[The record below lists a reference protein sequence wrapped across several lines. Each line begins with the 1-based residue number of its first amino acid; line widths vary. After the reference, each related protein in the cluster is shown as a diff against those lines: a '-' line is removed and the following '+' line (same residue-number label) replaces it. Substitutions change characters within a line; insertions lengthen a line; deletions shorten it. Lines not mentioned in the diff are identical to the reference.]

1 MASSPPAVLYIDAR
15 CLGAL
20 ADGCAHQAMAQS
32 VKAIRVYSDA
42 PESPSSEWQ
51 AALRK
56 QHPTAEIQCLATSG
70 AMSAVEVAL
79 VMAIGTALIG
89 HRAAGETVA
98 VLAQGPLVSAALDMV
113 HGVGVR
119 CLDLLGSWRP
129 GIAASIAPA
138 STAQQRRSKARVRAR
153 PRAGAAVRPTPA
165 NAVGPDP
172 RVALVNAL
180 LAQCPPLASA
190 YDRDAVKA
198 ALARARH
205 GTLGMLLARPWPL
218 LETFG
223 GALNRVVWVA
233 HEARP
238 PVRQHRAI
246 ELLPPVLRKA
256 LAGCPRLRGGYAL
269 SDIEVA
275 LGLRGLDEVARRALI
290 DMLPVAFVSGHAN
303 DPILHLG
310 SPPAAE
316 RSAPANADLLARVH
330 SSCTPFAIAHG
341 REVLAPA
348 FATLDAPMEQ
358 ACANLLDRSSLA
370 RFSRLAGRDVVIV
383 DVPDGGKTPPRRC
396 DPNPWRGSQRA
407 A

>member
-1 MASSPPAVLYIDAR
+1 MGAANPVAHSSPNLAVLYIDAR

-20 ADGCAHQAMAQS
+20 GDGRAQQAMAQS
-32 VKAIRVYSDA
+32 AKAIHVYSDS
-42 PESPSSEWQ
+42 PQSPSAEWR

-56 QHPTAEIQCLATSG
+56 QYPTAEIRCVVTSG
-70 AMSAVEVAL
+70 AMSGVDVAL
-79 VMAIGTALIG
+79 VTAIGTALIG

-98 VLAQGPLVSAALDMV
+98 VLAQGPLVSAALNIV
-113 HGVGVR
+113 QSVGVH
-119 CLDLLGSWRP
+119 CLDLHGSWQP
-129 GIAASIAPA
+129 GIAASVEPA
-138 STAQQRRSKARVRAR
+138 SAAQRRQSKAPERAR
-153 PRAGAAVRPTPA
+153 PRASAAVRPTPA
-165 NAVGPDP
+165 NAVVPDP
-172 RVALVNAL
+172 RVALANAL
-180 LAQCPPLASA
+180 LAQCAPLASA

-198 ALARARH
+198 ALARVRH

-223 GALNRVVWVA
+223 GALNRAIWVA

-238 PVRQHRAI
+238 PVQQHRAI

-256 LAGCPRLRGGYAL
+256 LAGCPRLRGGYAR
-269 SDIEVA
+269 SDIEMA
-275 LGLRGLDEVARRALI
+275 LGLRGHDAFSRRALI

-316 RSAPANADLLARVH
+316 RSAPANADVLALVH
-330 SSCTPFAIAHG
+330 LSCTPFAIAHG

-348 FATLDAPMEQ
+348 FATLDAPTEQ
-358 ACANLLDRSSLA
+358 ACADLLDRSTLA

-383 DVPDGGKTPPRRC
+383 DVPDWPRQRRGG
-396 DPNPWRGSQRA
+396 
-407 A
+407 